1 MFCAKHA
8 ITGSDLC
15 DSILARVNER
25 LDVGAIFLR
34 RVVLIVPI
42 TAPDTRKLQLIIR
55 EGEQHDLYQFVGDFF
70 ELYGMSANSVGGM
83 VAEVNKR
90 LAGRIM
96 FIIIF
101 ALRRM
106 EPSGIPSP
114 PLPKYLM
121 DTYLS
126 S

>member
-1 MFCAKHA
+1 M
-8 ITGSDLC
+8 
-15 DSILARVNER
+15 
-25 LDVGAIFLR
+25 
-34 RVVLIVPI
+34 PI

-114 PLPKYLM
+114 PPPSRCILWIRISLHRM
-121 DTYLS
+121 CDNLS
-126 S
+126 FNLFNETMSPTTAHILLKSSLS

>member
-1 MFCAKHA
+1 M
-8 ITGSDLC
+8 
-15 DSILARVNER
+15 
-25 LDVGAIFLR
+25 
-34 RVVLIVPI
+34 PI

-114 PLPKYLM
+114 PPLPEVSYGYVSLFIECVTIYHLIFLM
-121 DTYLS
+121 RRCLLLRLIYC
-126 S
+126 